1 MTAKHMMR
9 VNVALAA
16 CAGLVLRLF
25 FVLKLPVSDSGD
37 APFYIELAWNWLKK
51 GVYGAV
57 VEGQLTPL
65 DARVPGYPAF
75 LAAIFSVAGNSS
87 RAVML
92 AQAVVDLAT
101 CFVIALI
108 AARLAPESSRRRV
121 ALAGLWL
128 AALCP
133 FTANYTAVVL
143 TETLVTFLTALAI
156 LVLIEAETRD
166 AANAPPSGKGAL
178 SPWFLAGVVAGF
190 GALVRPETPLLLLAM
205 GLVLVAKWWRP
216 VELDEARARGRADG
230 SRTPAAAGCRGRR
243 GTGAR
248 CTRSS
253 FWGRATRRCPMTSR
267 RADSMP
273 GRRRGSGGSAM
284 CTSSQWNLNS
294 AEIPIANI
302 PAQAFDS
309 PQERA
314 RVARMLDSYNDTLTL
329 SREQDAEF
337 GEIARERTAARP
349 LRTYLKIPLLRSLA
363 MWFTPRVELLP
374 NSSPLWPIAN
384 EWENDR
390 LDFLVTLGLALLN
403 FAYVILALAGAWIV
417 RGRPGVALAI
427 VFILAAHGVLREFY
441 RNAGTALRSR
451 MFSRGA
457 GVWPRRSL
465 PGPGAAGVS
474 FLRQVPG
481 EWSAGRFAGSV
492 P

>member
-51 GVYGAV
+51 GVYGTV

-65 DARVPGYPAF
+65 DARMPGYPAF
-75 LAAIFSVAGNSS
+75 LATIFSVAGNSS

-121 ALAGLWL
+121 ALAALWL

-166 AANAPPSGKGAL
+166 AANASPSGKGAL

-216 VELDEARARGRADG
+216 VNWIKLARAGVLMGVGLLMPLAPWAARNWRTLHEVQFLGPRYAQMPDDFAPRGFDAW
-230 SRTPAAAGCRGRR
+230 T
-243 GTGAR
+243 
-248 CTRSS
+248 
-253 FWGRATRRCPMTSR
+253 ATWLWRFR
-267 RADSMP
+267 DVYLI
-273 GRRRGSGGSAM
+273 
-284 CTSSQWNLNS
+284 QWNLNS
-294 AEIPIANI
+294 AEIPLASI

-309 PQERA
+309 AEERA
-314 RVARMLDSYNDTLTL
+314 RVASILDSYNDTLTL

-337 GEIARERTAARP
+337 GEIARERTAVRS
-349 LRTYLKIPLLRSLA
+349 LRTHVKIPLLRSFV
-363 MWFTPRVELLP
+363 MWFTPRVEILP
-374 NSSPLWPIAN
+374 NSSPLWPIAE

-390 LDFLVTLGLALLN
+390 LDFLMTLGLALLN
-403 FAYVILALAGAWIV
+403 VAYVILAMAGGWTI
-417 RGRPGVALAI
+417 RGRPGVAFA
-427 VFILAAHGVLREFY
+427 VAFILLRTAFFASFIETPEPRYVLECFPLVLAFAA
-441 RNAGTALRSR
+441 
-451 MFSRGA
+451 
-457 GVWPRRSL
+457 
-465 PGPGAAGVS
+465 
-474 FLRQVPG
+474 QV
-481 EWSAGRFAGSV
+481 FAGSRGGRDQLSSTGSG
-492 P
+492 